1 MGFPLSNVLVA
12 KPQSLPSPLGYQKLQ
27 QIITCQEKYHFFH
40 YMLFE
45 IKVIMC
51 ELMLH
56 DACTCSF
63 DYNDGNFCIDIIIFS
78 LFSLT
83 SWCYEHTCS
92 SSTLIGSTW
101 LWFPSPSYTMIIKC
115 RSTTT
120 YSLSWLIL
128 SFLLQTP
135 QLGLVFTLNPKS
147 FLMYLKIP
155 KNQIVITTT
164 INRPSMI

>member
-1 MGFPLSNVLVA
+1 MGFPLTNVLVM
-12 KPQSLPSPLGYQKLQ
+12 KPQPLPPPLQYQKLQ
-27 QIITCQEKYHFFH
+27 QINTCQIFIFLKN

-45 IKVIMC
+45 IEVILC

-56 DACTCSF
+56 DAWACSF
-63 DYNDGNFCIDIIIFS
+63 DYNDGSFCINKIILS

-83 SWCYEHTCS
+83 SWCYENTCS

-101 LWFPSPSYTMIIKC
+101 LWLPSPSYTMIIKC
-115 RSTTT
+115 RSITTF
-120 YSLSWLIL
+120 SLSWLII

-147 FLMYLKIP
+147 FLMYLKVP